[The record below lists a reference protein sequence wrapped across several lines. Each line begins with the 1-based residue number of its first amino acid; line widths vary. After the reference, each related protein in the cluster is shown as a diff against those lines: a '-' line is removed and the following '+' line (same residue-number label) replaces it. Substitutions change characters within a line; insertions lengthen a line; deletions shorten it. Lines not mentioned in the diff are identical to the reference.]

1 MIITNNE
8 IGITMKNHYSSSTN
22 SYDNQNLVISDNNEK
37 DMDTFYIEDVITDG
51 FCS

>member
-8 IGITMKNHYSSSTN
+8 IGITMKNHYSSTN

-37 DMDTFYIEDVITDG
+37 DVDTFDIEDVITDG